1 MTIME
6 LDASTRPRSTAY
18 RLLRNQL
25 EQTLHK
31 GEERLRELTEAGLD
45 DALDTVTVVHR
56 AMLRRILGETEA
68 ALRRMDDGTYGTCL
82 ACGQTIPVERLELVP
97 HAGCCVR
104 CTQRLVRDG

>member
-6 LDASTRPRSTAY
+6 PGTWTRPRSTAY
-18 RLLRNQL
+18 ELLRKRL
-25 EQTLHK
+25 EQSLRK
-31 GEERLRELTEAGLD
+31 GEERLRDLTDAGPD
-45 DALDTVTVVHR
+45 DALDTVAVVHR

-68 ALRRMDDGTYGTCL
+68 ALRRMDDGTYGACL
-82 ACGQTIPVERLELVP
+82 VCGQTIPVERLELVP

>member
-6 LDASTRPRSTAY
+6 LDTSSRPRSTAY

-25 EQTLHK
+25 EQSLHT
-31 GEERLRELTEAGLD
+31 GEERLRDLVDAGPD
-45 DALDTVTVVHR
+45 DALDTVAVVHR

-97 HAGCCVR
+97 HARCCVR